1 MGFFDKFKK
10 KTAEG
15 QQTTE
20 IYSNRIPFPAYHGSE
35 PYIFISYAHLDATKV
50 YSEIT
55 TFHTAGYHVWYDEG
69 IAPGNEWTDEIA
81 NALEKCALF
90 VVFITPHSAVSP
102 NVQNEINFA
111 IDEKKPFLAV
121 HLEETTLRA
130 GIKLQIGT
138 KQAILKYLMNE
149 DEYAYKYSTA
159 FERLGL
165 RAGKSAL
172 ASAVT
177 QTPQPE
183 NKPAPSTFTLSEQ
196 DRMNIDR
203 IQNSEATMNDFEW
216 IGSTVKAYHGIKK
229 RFTIPGSPTKI
240 ASNVFRNRDY
250 IEMVTLPQSVAELEA
265 YVFVNCPSLELVI
278 IENSDVHFAEVS
290 PFVDCPKL
298 TVRCHKDSATH
309 ENLKKTFEGTIT
321 FLDE

>member
-1 MGFFDKFKK
+1 MGLFDKFKK
-10 KTAEG
+10 KEA
-15 QQTTE
+15 QVQPTE
-20 IYSNRIPFPAYHGSE
+20 ALHANRIPFPAYHGNE
-35 PYIFISYAHLDATKV
+35 PYIFISYAHLDAVKV

-55 TFHTAGYHVWYDEG
+55 TFHNAGYRVWYDEG

-90 VVFITPHSAVSP
+90 IVFITPHSAVSP

-138 KQAILKYLMNE
+138 KQAILKYLMTE

-159 FERLGL
+159 FERMGL
-165 RAGKSAL
+165 RAGKSTPVPATVQAPKPEIKPT
-172 ASAVT
+172 ASAFVLT
-177 QTPQPE
+177 
-183 NKPAPSTFTLSEQ
+183 EQ
-196 DRMNIDR
+196 DRINIER

-216 IGSTVKAYHGIKK
+216 LGSTVKAYHGIKK
-229 RFTIPGSPTKI
+229 RFTVPGSPTKI
-240 ASNVFRNRDY
+240 VSNVFRNRDY

-265 YVFVNCPSLELVI
+265 YVFVNCPNLELVI
-278 IENSDVHFAEVS
+278 IENRDVRFAEVS
-290 PFVDCPKL
+290 PFADCPKL
-298 TVRCHKDSATH
+298 TVRCHKDSVTH
-309 ENLKKTFEGTIT
+309 QRLKHVFDGNIT
-321 FLDE
+321 FFD